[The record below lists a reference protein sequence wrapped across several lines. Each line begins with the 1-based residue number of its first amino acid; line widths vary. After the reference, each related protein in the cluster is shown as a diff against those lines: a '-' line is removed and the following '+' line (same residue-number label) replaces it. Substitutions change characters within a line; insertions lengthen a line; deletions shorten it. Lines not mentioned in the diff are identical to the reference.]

1 MVEVGYIGQLAT
13 YLYLFAGPDF
23 ICSNA
28 PHRSNVPYSSLPSL
42 VSGYCFACET
52 PNPIN
57 GILRKKHKEMAGCD
71 CGLRNSRLALLI
83 KSLMSN
89 KQKSEDHQR
98 NVPSNLHHLD
108 PLFSGLCLP
117 LQSRCI
123 LAINPVTFPQH
134 SLLDSFEI
142 TIQLARFLG
151 ASPQSP
157 GASLLLSLHGLP
169 NPIFFIFFMSWA
181 ICWSIYRECN
191 MTARLFWILPFSSGE
206 MNVCS
211 KVDSLGP
218 MQGYHSPSSTL
229 ILSLSIGS
237 EGSTQHKEQSTL
249 KMAVWQG

>member
-1 MVEVGYIGQLAT
+1 MLFPLALRFPKMVEVGYIGQLAT

-108 PLFSGLCLP
+108 PLFS
-117 LQSRCI
+117 R
-123 LAINPVTFPQH
+123 
-134 SLLDSFEI
+134 
-142 TIQLARFLG
+142 
-151 ASPQSP
+151 
-157 GASLLLSLHGLP
+157 
-169 NPIFFIFFMSWA
+169 FMSA
-181 ICWSIYRECN
+181 FIEPVYPCYKPCDLS
-191 MTARLFWILPFSSGE
+191 TAF
-206 MNVCS
+206 
-211 KVDSLGP
+211 
-218 MQGYHSPSSTL
+218 PS
-229 ILSLSIGS
+229 
-237 EGSTQHKEQSTL
+237 E
-249 KMAVWQG
+249 